1 LTGERGSG
9 RKAVSDRQKR
19 ELRKLRTDELR
30 SGLSV
35 FAGAYKD
42 LLSADPDN
50 ENGDEII
57 AAIALI
63 HKTIS
68 SLGLK
73 RIHNQS
79 VELASRPGSSVVEQ
93 RTRNA

>member
-1 LTGERGSG
+1 LKNE
-9 RKAVSDRQKR
+9 AVSDRQKR

-30 SGLSV
+30 SGLSI

-42 LLSADPDN
+42 LLRADPDN

-57 AAIALI
+57 TAIALI

-68 SLGLK
+68 SLGLNTNENLALHALLLK
-73 RIHNQS
+73 CPPLRTLANITQS
-79 VELASRPGSSVVEQ
+79 
-93 RTRNA
+93 N